1 MLPYFKF
8 TEEIQGFCEL
18 MGYSTEHG
26 ATHAKY
32 VCMYGLDYSSRP
44 HIAIYN
50 LDPESHPYI
59 PNEKVIAYLSFILG
73 GYSYKDAVKE
83 LGVVVGD

>member
-18 MGYSTEHG
+18 MGYSVEHG

-44 HIAIYN
+44 HIATYN
-50 LDPESHPYI
+50 LDPESHPFI
-59 PNEKVIAYLSFILG
+59 PNEKVIAYLSCILD
-73 GYSYKDAVKE
+73 GYSYEDAVKE
-83 LGVVVGD
+83 VGVVWG

>member
-1 MLPYFKF
+1 MLPYFIF

-18 MGYSTEHG
+18 MGYSVEHS

-32 VCMYGLDYSSRP
+32 VCMYDLDYSPRP

-59 PNEKVIAYLSFILG
+59 PNEKVIAYLSCILD
-73 GYSYKDAVKE
+73 GYSYEDAVSE
-83 LGVVVGD
+83 LGFVWE

>member
-8 TEEIQGFCEL
+8 TEEVQGFCEL
-18 MGYSTEHG
+18 MGYSVEHG

-44 HIAIYN
+44 HIATYN
-50 LDPESHPYI
+50 LKPESHPFI
-59 PNEKVIAYLSFILG
+59 PKAKVLNYLSLILD
-73 GYSYKDAVKE
+73 GYSYEDAVKE
-83 LGVVVGD
+83 VGVVWG